1 MRMEEFEASTE
12 APSGSPRA
20 VVLVGVA
27 VGVVLAAGSVVVG
40 LRIANSGAEPLG
52 QNWLLVILF
61 VVAMAYSAAGA
72 WLVVQPGRLWLG
84 AEFLAVGAMATL
96 TAISIQYNGYTEAT
110 GDGGWAL
117 LARANEWTRPL
128 GGAVLVALVPWQLL
142 VEPRRSSRWCRV
154 AHAAGAAA
162 TVAVLIEPDVGVWI
176 VAAVGLAS
184 IVALARQWADRAAGG
199 DPLPGWLFAGVT
211 AAWLAVVLDAVDIEE
226 LHVPG
231 RDVVAALLLLA
242 TVPLLV
248 AGALIEVIRRSP
260 TRLQRISDPVVEWSL
275 LAAGIVAI
283 YTGLVAG
290 LGRWVGGSGPTW
302 LLVAA
307 TGAIALLL
315 EPARRRIRR
324 FVDRLVYGS
333 RDDPLAVVQHV
344 VDHVGMDAGDD
355 LLPALV
361 VSLERELRL
370 ASVAIDI
377 ATPDGWRQAAAVG
390 RPTEHSREM
399 PLRHRDEV
407 VGRLVIG
414 WDDGPSLRP
423 RDENVLAQLAGPLGL
438 AVSWVRLATE
448 LRQSS
453 VAVVSAR
460 EEERRRL
467 RRDLHDGLGP
477 ALAGISLGLRT
488 AVRQLARSP
497 DAETTAPAREL
508 LAQLANEVDAVVD
521 ELKRIVRDLRPT
533 ALDQVGLVD
542 AIAAFSRRF
551 TADLEIHLALPAEPV
566 ELPVA
571 VEVAAYRIVTEALT
585 NVVRHAHAARCW
597 LTIETGPTVEIDV
610 VDDGVGLDGHRTDGV
625 GLTAMRERANELG
638 GSVRLLANTPRGTH
652 LHVRLPA
659 VLP

>member
-1 MRMEEFEASTE
+1 MRMDQFEAST
-12 APSGSPRA
+12 ASSSGSPRA
-20 VVLVGVA
+20 VVLVPIAIVA
-27 VGVVLAAGSVVVG
+27 VLAGGSVVVG
-40 LRIANSGAEPLG
+40 LRIANPHGEPLG
-52 QNWLLVILF
+52 QNWWLVVLF
-61 VVAMAYSAAGA
+61 VVAMAYTATGA
-72 WLVVQPGRLWLG
+72 WLVVQPRRTWLG
-84 AEFLAVGAMATL
+84 AEFLLVGATATVW
-96 TAISIQYNGYTEAT
+96 AIAVQYEGYLAAT
-110 GDGGWAL
+110 DGDGWGA
-117 LARANEWTRPL
+117 LARADDWARPL
-128 GGAVLVALVPWQLL
+128 GGAVLVALVPWQLV
-142 VEPRRSSRWCRV
+142 VEPRRSRWLCRI
-154 AHAAGAAA
+154 AHGAGVAA
-162 TVAVLIEPDVGVWI
+162 TAVAVIEPGVGVWF
-176 VAAVGLAS
+176 VGSVGLAA
-184 IVALARQWADRAAGG
+184 IAALGGQWADGAASG
-199 DPLPGWLFAGVT
+199 DPLPGWLFAGVS
-211 AAWLAVVLDAVDIEE
+211 AAWLAVVLYAIDIHQW
-226 LHVPG
+226 HVPG
-231 RDVVAALLLLA
+231 RDVVSALLLLA

-248 AGALIEVIRRSP
+248 AGALIEVIRSEP

-275 LAAGIVAI
+275 LTIGIVTV

-324 FVDRLVYGS
+324 FVDLLVYGS
-333 RDDPLAVVQHV
+333 RDDPLTVVQHV
-344 VDHVGMDAGDD
+344 VDHVGADSGDD

-370 ASVAIDI
+370 AAVAIDL
-377 ATPDGWRQAAAVG
+377 AAPDGWRRAASVG
-390 RPTEHSREM
+390 RPTEHSREL
-399 PLRHRDEV
+399 PLHHRDEL

-414 WDDGPSLRP
+414 WDGGPSLRA
-423 RDENVLAQLAGPLGL
+423 RDEHVLTQLAGPLGL
-438 AVSWVRLATE
+438 AVSWVRLAAE

-453 VAVVSAR
+453 VAIVSAR

-497 DAETTAPAREL
+497 DAELTAPARDL
-508 LAQLANEVDAVVD
+508 LSQLANEVDTVVG
-521 ELKRIVRDLRPT
+521 ELRRIVRDLRPT

-551 TADLEIHLALPAEPV
+551 TADLELHLALPAEPV

-610 VDDGVGLDGHRTDGV
+610 VDDGIGFDGHRSDGV

-638 GSVRLLANTPRGTH
+638 GSVRVLANSPRGTH
-652 LHVRLPA
+652 LHVQLPA

>member
-1 MRMEEFEASTE
+1 MRMEEFEAST
-12 APSGSPRA
+12 ASSSGSPRA
-20 VVLVGVA
+20 GVLVGLAIVA
-27 VGVVLAAGSVVVG
+27 VLGAGSVVIG
-40 LRIANSGAEPLG
+40 LRIANPDAEPLG
-52 QNWLLVILF
+52 QNWWLIALF
-61 VVAMAYSAAGA
+61 VVAMAYSATGA
-72 WLVVQPGRLWLG
+72 WLVTQPRRAWLG
-84 AEFLAVGAMATL
+84 AEFLAVGATATVW
-96 TAISIQYNGYTEAT
+96 AVAIQYAGYLAAT
-110 GDGGWAL
+110 SGDGWAA
-117 LARANEWTRPL
+117 LARADDWARPL
-128 GGAVLVALVPWQLL
+128 GGAVLVALVPWQL
-142 VEPRRSSRWCRV
+142 VAEPRRSRAWCRV
-154 AHAAGAAA
+154 ARGAGVVA
-162 TVAVLIEPDVGVWI
+162 TAVALIEPDVGVWF
-176 VAAVGLAS
+176 VSAVGLAA
-184 IVALARQWADRAAGG
+184 IAALGGQWADRAASG
-199 DPLPGWLFAGVT
+199 DPLPGWVCAGVV
-211 AAWLAVVLDAVDIEE
+211 AAWMAVVLDAIDVEVR
-226 LHVPG
+226 LVSG
-231 RDVVAALLLLA
+231 RDVVAALLLVA

-248 AGALIEVIRRSP
+248 AGVLIEVIRRSP

-302 LLVAA
+302 LLVAT

-333 RDDPLAVVQHV
+333 RDDPLAVVQDV
-344 VDHVGMDAGDD
+344 VDHVGMDSGDD

-361 VSLERELRL
+361 VSLERDLRL
-370 ASVAIDI
+370 ASVAIDLS
-377 ATPDGWRQAAAVG
+377 TPDGWRRAAAVG
-390 RPTEHSREM
+390 GPTEHSREM
-399 PLRHRDEV
+399 PLQHRDEV

-414 WDDGPSLRP
+414 WDDGPSLRA
-423 RDENVLAQLAGPLGL
+423 RDEHVLAQLAGPLGL

-453 VAVVSAR
+453 VAIVSAR

-497 DAETTAPAREL
+497 DADAPAREL
-508 LAQLANEVDAVVD
+508 LAQLANEVDTVVD

-585 NVVRHAHAARCW
+585 NVVRHAHADRCW

-610 VDDGVGLDGHRTDGV
+610 VDDGVGINGNRSDGV

-638 GSVRLLANTPRGTH
+638 GSVRVLANTPRGTH
-652 LHVRLPA
+652 LHVQLPA